1 MAAPSHFGVHFEYSD
16 LCDRLKKLVPERDCR
31 LAVIPKL
38 KLRKGQPKF
47 RGNFSMSVIHPY
59 KPPAPAIKFKR
70 SLPIIRIHGEHEVP
84 EATVV
89 KPYRLR
95 RCGSVYS
102 SLDC

>member
-16 LCDRLKKLVPERDCR
+16 LCERLRKLVPERDSS
-31 LAVIPKL
+31 LTVIPKL

-47 RGNFSMSVIHPY
+47 RGNLSLSVIHPY

-70 SLPIIRIHGEHEVP
+70 SLPIIRIREEHEAP
-84 EATVV
+84 KAALV
-89 KPYRLR
+89 KPFRLR